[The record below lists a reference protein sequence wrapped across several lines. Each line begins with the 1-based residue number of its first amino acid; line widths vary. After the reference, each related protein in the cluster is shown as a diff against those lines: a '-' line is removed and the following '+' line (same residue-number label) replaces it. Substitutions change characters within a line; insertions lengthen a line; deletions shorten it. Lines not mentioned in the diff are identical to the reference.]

1 MDALRELRRGRTPRR
16 PASALAPGRRHPA
29 ADASAADLL
38 LGMQRRVGNHAIA
51 RAVAAARSARSPVL
65 QRKNLEQTR
74 WIGGLETLTGKRPLV
89 TDGRRVNVYAQ
100 VVGHSD
106 DRLAA
111 QLAAAEANARLGAR
125 IDNEAWKAWRLGS
138 NEKWTRP
145 GQRLDD
151 GGLNTLDP
159 FYYAVRVPF
168 THEGQDEQIELYFQH
183 AAAWTAYVQAIFDT
197 SNPATKPLPTMY
209 DVKATGASGRNV
221 PSTSFPPTHE
231 WHAYS
236 NVHDVDPRSEQTLFE
251 STTGGRASHFD
262 AYTKLVGEG
271 ARWRCVRAH
280 GRRLRD
286 DSLFF
291 VFGSGGYAYGV
302 TFETLW
308 KSWKKVFNKDFDIP
322 DGRVADAIR
331 DRRFDDNGYTVVRT
345 RHLTSDDYDL
355 GRGRSHVVE
364 EEESP
369 RKRKRED
376 ERDSDKKRRR
386 PEPTGDKRKASN
398 VT

>member
-1 MDALRELRRGRTPRR
+1 
-16 PASALAPGRRHPA
+16 
-29 ADASAADLL
+29 
-38 LGMQRRVGNHAIA
+38 MQRRVGNHAVA
-51 RAVAAARSARSPVL
+51 RAVAAARSAPARVL
-65 QRKNLEQTR
+65 QRMNLEQTR
-74 WIGGLETLTGKRPLV
+74 WVDGLETLTDKRPLV

-106 DRLAA
+106 DRFAA
-111 QLAAAEANARLGAR
+111 QQAAAEANARLGAKV
-125 IDNEAWKAWRLGS
+125 DDEAWNVWRLRS

-151 GGLNTLDP
+151 ARLRALDP

-168 THEGQDEQIELYFQH
+168 THEGRNEQIELYFQH
-183 AAAWTAYVQAIFDT
+183 AAMWTAYVQAISDT

-209 DVKATGASGRNV
+209 DIKAKGASGRNV

-236 NVHDVDPRSEQTLFE
+236 NVHDVEPSPGETLFE
-251 STTGGRASHFD
+251 STTGGEASHFD

-280 GRRLRD
+280 GRLLRD

-291 VFGSGGYAYGV
+291 VIGRSGDYAYGV

-308 KSWKKVFNKDFDIP
+308 KSWKKVFDKDFNISDR
-322 DGRVADAIR
+322 RVADAIR
-331 DRRFDDNGYTVVRT
+331 NSTFDRQGYRVKDVDT
-345 RHLTSDDYDL
+345 RRLTIYDYDL
-355 GRGRSHVVE
+355 DRGRSHVPE
-364 EEESP
+364 EEESS
-369 RKRKRED
+369 RKRKRE
-376 ERDSDKKRRR
+376 EEEDSDKKRRR
-386 PEPTGDKRKASN
+386 PEPSGETRERTSSA
-398 VT
+398 V